1 MSLRVILGASLAGA
15 LLVAGTAA
23 PAHANDETPSPPPA
37 TQTKEPPP
45 PADPVPS
52 EPVPLP
58 GGIVLDWGQDT
69 AGIQVDRDG
78 EPAAPGVPYGEIVAA
93 PGDPRPWSS
102 YVVCTE
108 IPGLEELGPIAC
120 HKFTGLPQES
130 SEDFSLPGAAA
141 SAVARLSVPSPQINI
156 SPQPSDNKWNVL
168 AVGLPLW
175 VWATDQAP
183 VTTSVSEQGIDISM
197 TATRGTVRFDW
208 GDGTSSTCELMRPR
222 PQGMD
227 PLTPSPDC
235 GHTYLKKGDY
245 VVTATAAWAV
255 NWQALGQSGTLP
267 LTSTNTMSI
276 PIREFSSVVVG

>member
-1 MSLRVILGASLAGA
+1 MSVRQLIVPMVASVSM
-15 LLVAGTAA
+15 LLVPGTASGDKT
-23 PAHANDETPSPPPA
+23 PAPPPTA
-37 TQTKEPPP
+37 TQTA
-45 PADPVPS
+45 PAPS
-52 EPVPLP
+52 TGSIPI
-58 GGIVLDWGQDT
+58 GGVTTIQYGPDT
-69 AGIQVDRDG
+69 A
-78 EPAAPGVPYGEIVAA
+78 AVA
-93 PGDPRPWSS
+93 G
-102 YVVCTE
+102 
-108 IPGLEELGPIAC
+108 
-120 HKFTGLPQES
+120 Q
-130 SEDFSLPGAAA
+130 LPGASGGSGPSYGEEAVITSEPGSDDVSLCQTNQWGDGWVTFCRKPLIRSGPIDVVSTAEAA
-141 SAVARLSVPSPQINI
+141 SSAVARLSVPSPQINI